1 MILSPFCPT
10 GSPVAPASTGPSAA
24 RWRGPSAALD
34 LPGVW
39 RAGEGL
45 TDSPQV
51 RAVSSGHP
59 LLDAELPAGGWPAG
73 LTELLSDQPGMS
85 EALLLAPLW
94 SGGEREAEHRATHK
108 AENKAENKA
117 EDRAGGRAEGK
128 AAPVTTGARSPRR
141 ASTRAPQPWVAW
153 VVPERLAWVPHAPGW
168 RHLGIDPTDLLWVR
182 TASSAD
188 AVWSI
193 EQLLRGQAVRS
204 VVWVAPQVTPLQLR
218 RVHWA
223 GRSTAT
229 PVFAAR
235 PLSCRQDPS
244 PAPLRLTLRP
254 RSAPAQGLEVGI
266 FKRPGPLPDAPLVLP
281 HPLQVEPSP
290 HRLWPLPQ
298 ADARQPHPPRK
309 DLHMEPPAYPMPAHS
324 SILAAA
330 PANPTTHAT
339 HATPTAPAA
348 PHTPVPHAVD
358 HAPSAEAAV

>member
-1 MILSPFCPT
+1 MILSSA
-10 GSPVAPASTGPSAA
+10 SPAAFPAAALSAA
-24 RWRGPSAALD
+24 SSGNPPAALD

-45 TDSPQV
+45 TDSGPV

-85 EALLLAPLW
+85 EALLLAPMW
-94 SGGEREAEHRATHK
+94 PWDGCGAERR
-108 AENKAENKA
+108 
-117 EDRAGGRAEGK
+117 
-128 AAPVTTGARSPRR
+128 AAPVTGPMTAPMTGPVTAGTRSRRAASPR
-141 ASTRAPQPWVAW
+141 PPPPWIAW

-168 RHLGIDPTDLLWVR
+168 RHLGIDLADLLWVR

-193 EQLLRGQAVRS
+193 EQLLRGRAVRS
-204 VVWVAPQVTPLQLR
+204 VVWVAPQVSPLQLR

-223 GRSTAT
+223 GRSTVI

-254 RSAPAQGLEVGI
+254 RRAAPQGLEVGI
-266 FKRPGPLPDAPLVLP
+266 FKRPGPLPEAPLVLP
-281 HPLQVEPSP
+281 
-290 HRLWPLPQ
+290 
-298 ADARQPHPPRK
+298 
-309 DLHMEPPAYPMPAHS
+309 YPMPGGS
-324 SILAAA
+324 VA
-330 PANPTTHAT
+330 PVPTLF
-339 HATPTAPAA
+339 PAPY
-348 PHTPVPHAVD
+348 PPLPHAVD
-358 HAPSAEAAV
+358 RAASAEAAV